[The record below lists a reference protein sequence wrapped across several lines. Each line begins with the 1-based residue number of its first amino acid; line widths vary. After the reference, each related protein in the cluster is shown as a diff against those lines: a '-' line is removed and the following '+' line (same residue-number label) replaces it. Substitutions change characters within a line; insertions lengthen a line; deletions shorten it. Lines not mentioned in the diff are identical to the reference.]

1 MSRRFLFDDPGN
13 TRILVRGLVLA
24 CALLAVVDMVLHRHV
39 DHPWESLF
47 GFYALYG
54 FTACVLLVL
63 LAKEMRKLVM
73 RPEDYYRSGDSGSG
87 GDQASG
93 EGDG

>member
-1 MSRRFLFDDPGN
+1 MSRRYLFDDPGN

-24 CALLAVVDMVLHRHV
+24 CALLVVLDMVLHRHV
-39 DHPWESLF
+39 DHAWESLF

-54 FTACVLLVL
+54 FVSCVFLVL

-73 RPEDYYRSGDSGSG
+73 RPEDYYPDPDRRSDG
-87 GDQASG
+87 QASG